1 MRSSVVLA
9 SLILAASAAFAQ
21 DPTTSAG
28 AAPPPPPV
36 TLSAEEERE
45 VLHTLGTMLWKNL
58 QSFDLT
64 ADEIAIVQ
72 QGLSA
77 AAAGTAPEPD
87 LAAMSPKIDA
97 FRRGRMEKRAAAEKE
112 RGRVFVEQQAA
123 LPGAVRSES
132 GMVYLETAA
141 GSGDSPVAEDT
152 VKVHYR
158 GTLVDGTEFDS
169 SYKREQPAEFPL
181 GRVIKC
187 WTEGL
192 QKMKPGGKA
201 TLVCPSDIAYGDRGR
216 PSIPP
221 GATLVFE
228 VELLEVKKKPV
239 ATGPTPAPAPAP
251 DTKPAG

>member
-9 SLILAASAAFAQ
+9 SLILAAPAAFAQ
-21 DPTTSAG
+21 EP
-28 AAPPPPPV
+28 AAPPAPAPL
-36 TLSAEEERE
+36 TAEDERQ
-45 VLHTLGTMLWKNL
+45 VLETLGTMLWKNL
-58 QSFDLT
+58 QTFDLSPEEL
-64 ADEIAIVQ
+64 AVVQ

-77 AAAGTAPEPD
+77 AAAGKTGEPD

-97 FRRGRMEKRAAAEKE
+97 FRRARVEKRAALEKE
-112 RGRVFVEQQAA
+112 RGRAYLDQQAA
-123 LPGAVRSES
+123 RPGAVRTES
-132 GMVYLETAA
+132 GLVYLETAA
-141 GSGDSPVAEDT
+141 GSGDSPTPEDT

-169 SYKREQPAEFPL
+169 SFKREQPAEFPL
-181 GRVIKC
+181 GRVVKC

-201 TLVCPSDIAYGDRGR
+201 TLVCPSDLAYGDRGR

-239 ATGPTPAPAPAP
+239 VTGPTPVPAPEN
-251 DTKPAG
+251 KPAG

>member
-1 MRSSVVLA
+1 MRMSVVLA
-9 SLILAASAAFAQ
+9 SSILAATAAFAQ
-21 DPTTSAG
+21 DPTASAV
-28 AAPPPPPV
+28 AAPAPV
-36 TLSAEEERE
+36 VLTAEQEKE
-45 VLHTLGTMLWKNL
+45 VLRTLGAMLWKNL
-58 QSFDLT
+58 QTFDLT
-64 ADEIAIVQ
+64 PEEVALVQ
-72 QGLSA
+72 QGFGD
-77 AAAGTAPEPD
+77 AAAGKSAEPD

-97 FRRGRMEKRAAAEKE
+97 FRRARVEQRAAAEKE
-112 RGRVFVEQQAA
+112 RGRVYVEQQAA
-123 LPGAVRSES
+123 LPGAVRSDS
-132 GMVYLETAA
+132 GMIYLETAA
-141 GSGDSPVAEDT
+141 GSGDSPTAEDT

-192 QKMKPGGKA
+192 QMMKPGGKA

-221 GATLVFE
+221 GATLAFE

-239 ATGPTPAPAPAP
+239 VTGPTPAPAPES
-251 DTKPAG
+251 KPAD

>member
-1 MRSSVVLA
+1 MRRPFVLA
-9 SLILAASAAFAQ
+9 SLMLAATAAFAQ
-21 DPTTSAG
+21 EG
-28 AAPPPPPV
+28 AAPPPPAPL
-36 TLSAEEERE
+36 TAEEERQ
-45 VLHTLGTMLWKNL
+45 VLETLGTMLWKNL
-58 QSFDLT
+58 QTFDLT
-64 ADEIAIVQ
+64 PEELAIVQ
-72 QGLSA
+72 QGLTA
-77 AAAGTAPEPD
+77 AATGKAGEPD
-87 LAAMSPKIDA
+87 LTAMSPKIDS
-97 FRRGRMEKRAAAEKE
+97 FRRARVEKRAAAEKE
-112 RGRVFVEQQAA
+112 RGAAYVAEQAA
-123 LPGAVRSES
+123 RPGAVRGES
-132 GMVYLETAA
+132 GLVYIETAA
-141 GSGDSPVAEDT
+141 GSGDSPTAEDT

-181 GRVIKC
+181 GRVVKC

-239 ATGPTPAPAPAP
+239 VTGPTPVPA
-251 DTKPAG
+251 TENKPAG

>member
-1 MRSSVVLA
+1 
-9 SLILAASAAFAQ
+9 
-21 DPTTSAG
+21 
-28 AAPPPPPV
+28 
-36 TLSAEEERE
+36 
-45 VLHTLGTMLWKNL
+45 
-58 QSFDLT
+58 
-64 ADEIAIVQ
+64 
-72 QGLSA
+72 
-77 AAAGTAPEPD
+77 
-87 LAAMSPKIDA
+87 MSPRIDA
-97 FRRGRMEKRAAAEKE
+97 FRRARVEKRAAIEKE
-112 RGRVFVEQQAA
+112 RGRAYVDEQAA
-123 LPGAVRSES
+123 RPGAVRTES

-141 GSGDSPVAEDT
+141 GSGDAPTAEDT

-192 QKMKPGGKA
+192 QMMKPGGKA

-216 PSIPP
+216 PSIPA

-239 ATGPTPAPAPAP
+239 VTGPVPVPAPAAES
-251 DTKPAG
+251 KPAG

>member
-1 MRSSVVLA
+1 MRLSVVLA
-9 SLILAASAAFAQ
+9 SSILAAAAAFAQ
-21 DPTTSAG
+21 EPP
-28 AAPPPPPV
+28 APPAPV

-45 VLHTLGTMLWKNL
+45 VLSTLGAMLWKNL
-58 QSFDLT
+58 QTFDLT
-64 ADEIAIVQ
+64 AEEVAIVQ

-97 FRRGRMEKRAAAEKE
+97 FRRARVEKRAAIEKE
-112 RGRVFVEQQAA
+112 RGRAYVDEQAA
-123 LPGAVRSES
+123 RPGAVRTES
-132 GMVYLETAA
+132 GMVYFETAA
-141 GSGDSPVAEDT
+141 GSGDAPTAEDT

-216 PSIPP
+216 PSIPA

-239 ATGPTPAPAPAP
+239 VTGPTPTPASAP
-251 DTKPAG
+251 DTQPVG

>member
-1 MRSSVVLA
+1 MRLSVVLA
-9 SLILAASAAFAQ
+9 SSILAAAAAFAQ
-21 DPTTSAG
+21 DP
-28 AAPPPPPV
+28 AAPPPPAPL
-36 TLSAEEERE
+36 TAEEERQ
-45 VLHTLGTMLWKNL
+45 VLETLGVMLWKNL
-58 QSFDLT
+58 QTFDLT
-64 ADEIAIVQ
+64 PEELAVVQ
-72 QGLSA
+72 QGLTA
-77 AAAGTAPEPD
+77 AATGKAGEPD
-87 LAAMSPKIDA
+87 LQAMSPRIDS
-97 FRRGRMEKRAAAEKE
+97 FRRARIEKRAAAEKE
-112 RGRVFVEQQAA
+112 RGRAYVDEQARR
-123 LPGAVRSES
+123 PGAVRTES

-141 GSGDSPVAEDT
+141 GSGDSPTAEDT

-169 SYKREQPAEFPL
+169 SFKREQPAEFPL

-228 VELLEVKKKPV
+228 VELLEVRKKPAV
-239 ATGPTPAPAPAP
+239 TGPTPVPAPEN
-251 DTKPAG
+251 KPAG

>member
-1 MRSSVVLA
+1 MRKPIALA
-9 SLILAASAAFAQ
+9 SLIFAAAAAFAQ
-21 DPTTSAG
+21 NPTASAG

-36 TLSAEEERE
+36 TLTAEDERE
-45 VLHTLGTMLWKNL
+45 VLRTLGVMLWRNL
-58 QSFDLT
+58 QTFDLT
-64 ADEIAIVQ
+64 EQELEVVK
-72 QGLSA
+72 QGLSEA
-77 AAAGTAPEPD
+77 AAAKAGEPD

-97 FRRGRMEKRAAAEKE
+97 FRRGRVEKRAAAEKD
-112 RGRVFVEQQAA
+112 RGRVYLEEQAA
-123 LPGAVRSES
+123 RPGAVRSES

-141 GSGDSPVAEDT
+141 GSGDSPAAEDT

-192 QKMKPGGKA
+192 QMMKPGGKA

-239 ATGPTPAPAPAP
+239 VTGPTPAPAPES
-251 DTKPAG
+251 KPAG

>member
-9 SLILAASAAFAQ
+9 SLLLAAPAAFAQ
-21 DPTTSAG
+21 NPAA
-28 AAPPPPPV
+28 AAPAPV
-36 TLSAEEERE
+36 VLTAEEERQ
-45 VLHTLGTMLWKNL
+45 VLTTLGAMLWKNL
-58 QSFDLT
+58 QTFDLT
-64 ADEIAIVQ
+64 AEEVDIVR
-72 QGLSA
+72 QGLA
-77 AAAGTAPEPD
+77 DAAAGKAAEPD

-97 FRRGRMEKRAAAEKE
+97 FRRARVEKRAAAEKE
-112 RGRVFVEQQAA
+112 RGRAFVDEQAA
-123 LPGAVRSES
+123 RPGAVRSES

-141 GSGDSPVAEDT
+141 GTGDSPTAEDT

-187 WTEGL
+187 WTDGL

-228 VELLEVKKKPV
+228 VELLEVKKKPMV
-239 ATGPTPAPAPAP
+239 TGPTPVPAPES
-251 DTKPAG
+251 KPAG

>member
-1 MRSSVVLA
+1 MRQPIALA
-9 SLILAASAAFAQ
+9 SLIFAATAAFAQ
-21 DPTTSAG
+21 NPSASAG

-36 TLSAEEERE
+36 TLTAEDERE
-45 VLHTLGTMLWKNL
+45 VLRTLGVMLWRNL
-58 QSFDLT
+58 QTFDLT
-64 ADEIAIVQ
+64 EQELAIVQ
-72 QGLSA
+72 QGLSEA
-77 AAAGTAPEPD
+77 AAARTGEPD

-97 FRRGRMEKRAAAEKE
+97 FRRGRVEKRAAAEKE
-112 RGRVFVEQQAA
+112 RGRVYLEEQAA
-123 LPGAVRSES
+123 RAGAVRTES

-141 GSGDSPVAEDT
+141 GSGDSPAPEDT

-192 QKMKPGGKA
+192 QKMKAGGKA

-228 VELLEVKKKPV
+228 VELLEVRKKPV
-239 ATGPTPAPAPAP
+239 VTGPTPVPAPES
-251 DTKPAG
+251 KPAG